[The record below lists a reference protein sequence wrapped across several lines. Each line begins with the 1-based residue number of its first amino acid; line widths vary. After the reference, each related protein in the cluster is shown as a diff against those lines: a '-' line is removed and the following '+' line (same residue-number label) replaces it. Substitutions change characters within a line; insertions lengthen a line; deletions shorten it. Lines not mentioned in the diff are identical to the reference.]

1 MTARLQ
7 HQFVALVL
15 AVLALASTST
25 ALAASSTVP
34 GSNAS
39 TIVQPTGANDLKPA
53 SCASLTLTTVVIGT
67 NGTSAADLLLGSAGI
82 DVMNGAAD
90 DDCILGGGGSDII
103 TGGTGTDVC
112 IGGPGIDTFTGCET
126 SIQ

>member
-1 MTARLQ
+1 MTARFHL
-7 HQFVALVL
+7 QFVALL
-15 AVLALASTST
+15 FAVLALVATSA
-25 ALAASSTVP
+25 ALGASSTVP
-34 GSNAS
+34 GSKAS
-39 TIVQPTGANDLKPA
+39 SIVQSTGANDLKPA
-53 SCASLTLTTVVIGT
+53 SCGSLTLTTLAVGI
-67 NGTSAADLLLGSAGI
+67 NGTSGADLLLGSAGI

-90 DDCILGGGGSDII
+90 DDCILGGDGSDVI